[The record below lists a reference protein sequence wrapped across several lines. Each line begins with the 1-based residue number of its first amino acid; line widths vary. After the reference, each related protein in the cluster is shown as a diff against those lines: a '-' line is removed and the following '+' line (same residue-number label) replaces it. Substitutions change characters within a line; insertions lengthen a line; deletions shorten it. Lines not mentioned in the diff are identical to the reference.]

1 MEISLDPD
9 SKVPP
14 YEQIKSSI
22 IELIAGGQM
31 LAHHRLPP
39 IRQLAGDLG
48 LAPNTVAR
56 AYRELE
62 ADGFVR
68 SRGRRG
74 TAVLGMPSSPVA
86 ERPDATIRQA
96 IEDARRK
103 GYDGPTILAMVS
115 RTLAEGRPSNA

>member
-1 MEISLDPD
+1 MEIRLDPAD
-9 SKVPP
+9 KAPP
-14 YEQIKSSI
+14 YEQIKAAVIGLVASG
-22 IELIAGGQM
+22 A
-31 LAHHRLPP
+31 LATGFRLPP

-74 TAVLGMPSSPVA
+74 TTVAGHPVPA
-86 ERPDATIRQA
+86 PPAAPAIEQMVRKARSDGLDGATILDLVTRA
-96 IEDARRK
+96 IAR
-103 GYDGPTILAMVS
+103 T
-115 RTLAEGRPSNA
+115 